1 MVTLPAEGRWGVKL
15 LADEDVKGVLA
26 FLRREPLIN
35 IYLISR
41 LLEEKTAAAT
51 QIVEIRYNHELVV
64 VASLAT
70 NIVIAA
76 DPDAS
81 GDLVESAV
89 ALIADR
95 IITRMI
101 PVRAIISPANLVETL
116 WQHLR
121 KTIDPPTVVRMHQPI
136 YALRRRLGFPD
147 LETARYSTL
156 RDLDQL

>member
-15 LADEDVKGVLA
+15 LADEDVNSVLA
-26 FLRREPLIN
+26 FLRREPLVN

-51 QIVEIRYNHELVV
+51 QIVEIRYNHELVL

-76 DPDAS
+76 DPKAS
-81 GDLVESAV
+81 RDLVESAV
-89 ALIADR
+89 ALVADR

-101 PVRAIISPANLVETL
+101 PV
-116 WQHLR
+116 
-121 KTIDPPTVVRMHQPI
+121 
-136 YALRRRLGFPD
+136 
-147 LETARYSTL
+147 
-156 RDLDQL
+156 